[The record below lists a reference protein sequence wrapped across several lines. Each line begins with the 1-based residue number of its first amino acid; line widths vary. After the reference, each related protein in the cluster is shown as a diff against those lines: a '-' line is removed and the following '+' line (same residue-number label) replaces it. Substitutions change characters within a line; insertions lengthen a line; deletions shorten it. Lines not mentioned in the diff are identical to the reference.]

1 MRITELLTRTL
12 REAPPEARSAAHRH
26 LMRGGYLRPLRSGQY
41 ATLPL
46 GRLAFS
52 RLESHLREAFT
63 TPFHGHEICFPPG
76 LPHETAC
83 AVLTENEIHTYRQL
97 PALLYTIHQEPHPPA
112 GLLRARHSRFL
123 TCCALHP
130 DAESLDSH
138 RRRWES
144 AWEALLETW
153 QLPLLPVLAGEG
165 EAGRA
170 WIYPHPQ
177 GERELR
183 DCPACGY
190 RATLSAARF
199 RKPAPPAEAPA
210 PLEEVHT
217 PGTKTIADLAAFL
230 GIPESRTAKA
240 VFLAGYTPQGE
251 TRLVFAVLRGD
262 MELNPAKL
270 AHLTGLSDFHPAE
283 EDEIRAIGAEP
294 GFASPV
300 GLPPGEYLTVVDD
313 LIPAAPNLVAGAN
326 RPDYHL
332 RNVNYGRDFRAD
344 LTGDIVTAPEGAPCP
359 QCGAPLEAGQGVEV
373 ARRVP
378 LSNAALFDGADG
390 SQQTLHAETFR
401 LNVSAALAC
410 IVEAHHDEYGP
421 IWPPAAAPFDLHMVV
436 LPGKQDGG
444 RTAETAAALYTELEQ
459 AGYRVLLDDRP
470 ESPGV
475 KFNDAD
481 LMGIPWRITVGARS
495 LAKGGVEI
503 KPRHSRERE
512 IVHLNYVLN
521 YLGDYHADPSGE
533 KKV

>member
-1 MRITELLTRTL
+1 MHITALLTHTL
-12 REAPPEARSAAHRH
+12 REAPPEARNAAHRH
-26 LMRGGYLRPLRSGQY
+26 LVRGGYLRPLRSGQF

-46 GRLAFS
+46 GRLTVS
-52 RLESHLREAFT
+52 QLEARLREALT
-63 TPFHGHEICFPPG
+63 VPFGGQEISLPPG
-76 LPHETAC
+76 LPHEAACTAL
-83 AVLTENEIHTYRQL
+83 AENEIHTYRQL

-123 TCCALHP
+123 TCCALYP
-130 DAESLDSH
+130 NPEGLASH
-138 RRRWES
+138 RRGRES
-144 AWEALLETW
+144 AWEALLEDW

-165 EAGRA
+165 EAGHA
-170 WIYPHPQ
+170 WVYPHPQ
-177 GERELR
+177 GDTELR
-183 DCPACGY
+183 TCPACGY
-190 RATLSAARF
+190 RATLPAARF
-199 RKPAPPAEAPA
+199 RKPTPPAEAPA
-210 PLEEVHT
+210 PLEKIHT
-217 PGTKTIADLAAFL
+217 PETKTISALAAFL

-240 VFLAGYTPQGE
+240 VFLAGRTPQRE

-270 AHLTGLSDFHPAE
+270 ARLTGLSGFRPAE
-283 EDEIRAIGAEP
+283 ESEIRAIGAEP

-332 RNVNYGRDFRAD
+332 RNVNYGRDFSAD

-359 QCGAPLEAGQGVEV
+359 QCGAPLEAGRGVEV
-373 ARRVP
+373 ARRTP
-378 LSNAALFDGADG
+378 LHNAALFDGADG
-390 SQQTLHAETFR
+390 SQQPLYAETFR

-421 IWPPAAAPFDLHMVV
+421 IWPPAAAPFDIHMVV
-436 LPGKQDGG
+436 LPGKRDEG
-444 RTAETAAALYTELEQ
+444 RTAAIAASLYAELEES
-459 AGYRVLLDDRP
+459 GYRVLLDDRP

-512 IVHLNYVLN
+512 IVHLNYVPN
-521 YLGDYHADPSGE
+521 YLRDYLVSPSGE
-533 KKV
+533 GKV